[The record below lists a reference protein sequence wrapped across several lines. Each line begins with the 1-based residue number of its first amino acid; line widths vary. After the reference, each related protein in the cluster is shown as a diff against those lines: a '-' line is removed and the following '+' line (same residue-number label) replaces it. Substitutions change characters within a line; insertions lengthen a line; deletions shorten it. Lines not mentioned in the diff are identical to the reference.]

1 MSITWSSG
9 DGSTGTSSGV
19 GEGNRGGFRRIDGP
33 PGLWA
38 SVSAIHSSGMSR
50 TFGNLL
56 LMSRI
61 AARRFWSCLSR
72 SAACCSE
79 LRVSGPKKLWIPR
92 PLPLPIPE
100 PEAAAAGAVGRGVD
114 DEREEGGEEG
124 RSSGDRL
131 FLFGDRLRRRDE
143 PYDVEEDDEED
154 EEDRLEDEEE
164 DELDDE
170 EEDELDDEEED
181 ELDDEE
187 EDELDDEEDEL
198 GDEEDLALEVD
209 CALAAV
215 GAAGLKRKRSISP
228 VTFCFFGAPL
238 VVAGVAR
245 FFPLLFPFPFPPLPL
260 RWRGKE

>member
-1 MSITWSSG
+1 MS
-9 DGSTGTSSGV
+9 D
-19 GEGNRGGFRRIDGP
+19 
-33 PGLWA
+33 
-38 SVSAIHSSGMSR
+38 
-50 TFGNLL
+50 
-56 LMSRI
+56 
-61 AARRFWSCLSR
+61 
-72 SAACCSE
+72 
-79 LRVSGPKKLWIPR
+79 PKKPR
-92 PLPLPIPE
+92 IPLPLPLPTPE
-100 PEAAAAGAVGRGVD
+100 PETAAAGAVGRGVD
-114 DEREEGGEEG
+114 DEEEEGGEEG
-124 RSSGDRL
+124 RPSGDRL

-154 EEDRLEDEEE
+154 EEDRLE
-164 DELDDE
+164 
-170 EEDELDDEEED
+170 DEEED